1 MSAVPVRHRLVT
13 SRGTSLANACAVAML
28 LLVARGAS
36 AHLPLPP
43 TSPFDITGYIQAAT
57 LDTPGDIL
65 SGGTITVNNHT
76 VVVPRNTIL
85 EMPATTLTWQ
95 QLWALAP

>member
-1 MSAVPVRHRLVT
+1 MSAVQVRRRLET
-13 SRGTSLANACAVAML
+13 TRGTRRSTACAIAML
-28 LLVARGAS
+28 LLGASGAS
-36 AHLPLPP
+36 AQLPLPP